1 MTILNYYIYLYYS
14 GLWHNNTFGESTVTY
29 TTETKDYSNYTLFQG
44 IEKAAN
50 DIVNEI
56 FK

>member
-14 GLWHNNTFGESTVTY
+14 GLWYNNTFGESTVTY
-29 TTETKDYSNYTLFQG
+29 TTETKDYSNYTLLQG

-56 FK
+56 H

>member
-1 MTILNYYIYLYYS
+1 MAYCDYMYLAEYFENLITRTDTITL
-14 GLWHNNTFGESTVTY
+14 
-29 TTETKDYSNYTLFQG
+29 TTETKDYSNYTLLQG

-56 FK
+56 F